1 MTNNRLERKRRFK
14 NERRENSK
22 ENLDMKEKYL
32 PPRGRW
38 ISVGNN
44 GLGKMSHRNKEGR
57 KEGHGNELSRRFGVA
72 DNGEA

>member
-1 MTNNRLERKRRFK
+1 LERKRRFN

-22 ENLDMKEKYL
+22 ENLDMKEEYPP

-44 GLGKMSHRNKEGR
+44 GLGKMSHRKKEGG
-57 KEGHGNELSRRFGVA
+57 KEGHGNELSRFGVA